1 MPTGHATSRRGFVF
15 LDCVTFQSRCKSR
28 ARVAGVQLFGK
39 FNAPAAI
46 WLGESVA
53 NRLRAASGS
62 GESYS
67 DVILRLFEMETR

>member
-1 MPTGHATSRRGFVF
+1 MQPPGGVSCFWTASLSKAGANH
-15 LDCVTFQSRCKSR
+15 

-39 FNAPAAI
+39 SNAPAAI
-46 WLGESVA
+46 WLEESVA